1 MALCI
6 ECGTHKPDGPGD
18 CPACRAGPVLMT
30 PEMMFTEARLT
41 GAQLPERM
49 PRPPRRVRR
58 WRRAGTP
65 ESRLAAAALVV
76 GAVVFSLVFSLA
88 VILTLAGGLLRN

>member
-18 CPACRAGPVLMT
+18 CPACRARPVLMT
-30 PEMMFTEARLT
+30 PEMAFTEARLT
-41 GAQLPERM
+41 AEPAARTDA
-49 PRPPRRVRR
+49 P
-58 WRRAGTP
+58 ATATP

-76 GAVVFSLVFSLA
+76 GALVFSLA
-88 VILTLAGGLLRN
+88 VILTLASGLLRS